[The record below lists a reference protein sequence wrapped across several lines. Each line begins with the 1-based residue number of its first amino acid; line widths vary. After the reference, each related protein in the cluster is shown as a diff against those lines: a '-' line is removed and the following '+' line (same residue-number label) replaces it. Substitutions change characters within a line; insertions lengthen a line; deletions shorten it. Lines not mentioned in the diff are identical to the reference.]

1 MRADPH
7 RAALFRGAAS
17 DGGARR
23 AAADGRRRPL
33 PAAPR
38 RGAGGALDPLPH
50 AGLLPAYR
58 CGGERGGDAAR
69 SDPGDAADH
78 DVGAAG
84 PGARQGRRRRVDGA
98 EEAGGVFLMTDPVYV
113 TDAMLAEAIEDNLAA
128 RNIAL

>member
-69 SDPGDAADH
+69 SDPGRSEEHTSELQSLMRISYAVFCMKKTNTHNNFHTTIDDH
-78 DVGAAG
+78 K
-84 PGARQGRRRRVDGA
+84 PIHITYQYTQRGR
-98 EEAGGVFLMTDPVYV
+98 
-113 TDAMLAEAIEDNLAA
+113 
-128 RNIAL
+128 